1 MNKSSCMDNHIYITL
16 LSNGAMDYVFV
27 LIIICL
33 IRILENASVIAIE
46 MDEDSIRLS
55 GGQNAH
61 EGHVD
66 VLLNGHW
73 FSVCGTNWDLLEAI
87 VACRQLGYHTAEAAL
102 RGSPFNNTGGP
113 NWMVVGWC
121 TGFEAS
127 LTQCSQNYGIESC
140 RNYHAGV
147 VCSSELAKKSI
158 CL

>member
-1 MNKSSCMDNHIYITL
+1 MVTTI
-16 LSNGAMDYVFV
+16 G
-27 LIIICL
+27 
-33 IRILENASVIAIE
+33 

-102 RGSPFNNTGGP
+102 RGSPFNSTGGP
-113 NWMVVGWC
+113 NWMVVGQC
-121 TGFEAS
+121 TGYEAN
-127 LTQCSQNYGIESC
+127 LTQCSQNYGRGSC
-140 RNYHAGV
+140 RNYRAGV
-147 VCSSELAKKSI
+147 ICSSELVEIKFVYR
-158 CL
+158 